1 MPTEGANVSA
11 DLKAQEYTQGTGTT
25 GESLLLLFHNSS
37 PFVLNH
43 DMSGHTSQPLS
54 SDLIDT
60 LATLLSNEDHK
71 ILAALSDPLHPQEK
85 FSLASYVKA
94 LFARA
99 SSDFTRTQTPEDVHR
114 IVSGSLNAIGGV
126 AAQQDRIVLNFSLA
140 DKAGALFIALDD
152 HPFIISS
159 IAETLSD
166 ADIRVDVFLHPVVLF
181 KGAPIAA
188 SFIEVHNGSIDRTP
202 PLLPR
207 LREMLRNLTR
217 VGGDFA
223 SMKGLVSETRG
234 KLQTTTL
241 RSNCGDLPSSEVAQ
255 FLKWLNDGC
264 FFFLGAGTGTLEKG
278 LQPSSLLGVWHAES
292 SYTTDL
298 GTEVHEDIQ
307 TLKQND
313 LHISIRKLR
322 LSSRIHRHATLLH
335 VLIQPTK
342 SSSAIASCIGYL
354 TSKAWAHE
362 AQDIPILRRKV
373 ETIVTEEGTI
383 PNSHDYKYIVEVI
396 DNMPTDEALATP
408 TSNLAAVT
416 RLALGV
422 FSQEETRSITTVDE
436 FGRRAFT
443 AIVLPPERYSS
454 AVQSNIQTLLE
465 ATFQAEPWS
474 SEIHI
479 DSSKKRQFRVYIS
492 TPLPT
497 GRGTFFIPDTLANL
511 IIAVTLPWDEK
522 LRAASES
529 LDLPF
534 SLDGIFPED
543 YQAATDIAE
552 ATHDLHSLA
561 TLSEKTKVAVSLF
574 APEGGAPGLLSIFS
588 LDKEISISL
597 ATPVLE
603 NVGLEVLSAY
613 SYECDGPRGSTHL
626 LKLSVRPYEGQ
637 SLGDENFNTAVAPG
651 LAKVLQGEAANDAL
665 NALLRKAPLTIK
677 QIGLLRGYCALLWQV
692 HKISTKRT
700 MWEALAGAPHVAT
713 QLCRIFDWKFNPEH
727 ALSLEERAR
736 RASLEESVLVE
747 ALRQVPDITQDRV
760 LRALLALM
768 RNTVRTNFFT
778 ETDTLALKLRS
789 QEIEFMPHPRPLFEI
804 FVFSPR
810 IEGTHLRSARVARGG
825 IRWSERLDDYRSEVL
840 GLMKTQKVKNVIIV
854 PSGAKGG
861 FIVKSL
867 PRQGDAVAKGVEQ
880 GYREYINALLTLA
893 DTKRDETVVHPAGL
907 VIHDE
912 PDPYF
917 VVAADKGTA
926 TFSDIANSIAQK
938 DFNFWLGDAF
948 ASGGSAGYD
957 HKKYGI
963 TARGGWECVL
973 RHFRDLGINYETAP
987 FTVVG
992 LGDMSGDVFGNAL
1005 ILNQNMALIAAFN
1018 HKHIFIDPTPNLPK
1032 AFEERVRLFNT
1043 ARTQWSDFNAEIIS
1057 KGGGVFNRFDKEITL
1072 NQEIRA
1078 ALSIPDDV
1086 PNVVDGERLVSLV
1099 LKADVDLMWNGGIGT
1114 YVKARSES
1122 HADVNDGTNDGVR
1135 VNADELRA
1143 KVVGEGGN
1151 LGFTQKARIEF
1162 ALRGGR
1168 INTDAIDNSG
1178 GVDLSDHEVNLK
1190 LLFSPLVAKERLSLD
1205 ERNTLLKEIA
1215 PDVVE
1220 SVLQHNRDQALMLS
1234 VSQIRSTTTM
1244 EQYRY
1249 LIREMHRRGFLDRN
1263 RDALPDEAE
1272 LDERAASK
1280 TGLTRPELAICS
1292 AAVKMWIKEEI
1303 RPSNLCKD
1311 QSLERFLL
1319 SYVPAKVREG
1329 FRDEVLAH
1337 PLRSDIIA
1345 SEIISTMLPVVG
1357 ISFAHSVVSMNGTT
1371 VPTAMK
1377 CILAADTILGGE
1389 ALRAKLKKLD
1399 TPARCPRFTKL
1410 WLDMGIAIREAANW
1424 LLSTHG
1430 TTHSLQEIVSLYAEQ
1445 FKTLATH
1452 SAVVFTGKEFSRFER
1467 RVTEYRALDAEITE
1481 ANTFAL
1487 YRRILPLLEML
1498 WSAREFSCDVK
1509 LVASTYSQVLE
1520 ELRVNELFKFE
1531 NLVETTSK
1539 WEQELVDGSYQEIR
1553 RNISL
1558 ITGQIVRKG
1567 LTQPDEI
1574 RSAVANASGY
1584 EGIRSTMMD
1593 VEELLK
1599 QKRPFQVAVLPV
1611 ITRQLR
1617 MFTV

>member
-1 MPTEGANVSA
+1 VSA
-11 DLKAQEYTQGTGTT
+11 DLKAQEYTHSTGTT
-25 GESLLLLFHNSS
+25 GESLLLLFHNPS
-37 PFVLNH
+37 PFVQNH
-43 DMSGHTSQPLS
+43 TMSGHTSQPLP

-60 LATLLSNEDHK
+60 LTTLLSKEDHE
-71 ILAALSDPLHPQEK
+71 ILSSLSDPLHPQER

-94 LFARA
+94 LLARA
-99 SSDFTRTQTPEDVHR
+99 PADFTRSQTPGDVHR
-114 IVSGSLNAIGGV
+114 IVSGSLQAIGGV
-126 AAQQDRIVLNFSLA
+126 ASQQDRIVLNFALA
-140 DKAGALFIALDD
+140 DSAGALFIALDD

-166 ADIRVDVFLHPVVLF
+166 ADIRVEAFLHPVVLF

-188 SFIEVHNGSIDRTP
+188 SFIEVHNASIDRTP

-207 LREMLRNLTR
+207 LRQMLRNLTR
-217 VGGDFA
+217 VGDDFS
-223 SMKGLVSETRG
+223 SMKALISQTRA

-241 RSNCGDLPSSEVAQ
+241 RSNSGDLPSAEVAL
-255 FLKWLNDGC
+255 FLEWLNDGC

-278 LQPSSLLGVWHAES
+278 LSESSLLGVWHAEN

-298 GTEVHEDIQ
+298 SNEVHEDIQ
-307 TLKQND
+307 ALKQND
-313 LHISIRKLR
+313 LHLSIRKLR
-322 LSSRIHRHATLLH
+322 LTSRIHRHATLLH
-335 VLIQPTK
+335 VLVQPTK
-342 SSSAIASCIGYL
+342 SSPAIASFVGYL

-362 AQDIPILRRKV
+362 AEDIPILRRKV
-373 ETIVTEEGTI
+373 EKVVTEEGTI
-383 PNSHDYKYIVEVI
+383 PNSHDYKYMVEVI
-396 DNMPTDEALATP
+396 DNMPTDEALATS
-408 TSNLAAVT
+408 TSNLVAFT

-422 FSQEETRSITTVDE
+422 FSQEETRSSTTVDE

-465 ATFQAEPWS
+465 TTFQAEPWS

-479 DSSKKRQFRVYIS
+479 DSSKRRQFRCYIS
-492 TPLPT
+492 TPLPA

-511 IIAVTLPWDEK
+511 IIAATLPWDEK
-522 LRAASES
+522 LRAATES
-529 LDLPF
+529 LELPF
-534 SLDGIFPED
+534 PPNGIFPED
-543 YQAATDIAE
+543 YKAATDIAE
-552 ATHDLHSLA
+552 ATHDLKSLT
-561 TLSEKTKVAVSLF
+561 TLSETATVSMSLF
-574 APEGGAPGLLSIFS
+574 TPELGGTPLLSIFS
-588 LDKEISISL
+588 LAKEISISL

-613 SYECDGPRGSTHL
+613 SYECVGPRGVTHL
-626 LKLSVRPYEGQ
+626 LKLAVRPYEGETL
-637 SLGDENFNTAVAPG
+637 SAENFNTAVAPG
-651 LAKVLQGEAANDAL
+651 LAKVLQGGAANDAL

-713 QLCRIFDWKFNPEH
+713 QLCRIFDWKFNPAH
-727 ALSLEERAR
+727 LISLEERAR

-768 RNTVRTNFFT
+768 RSTVRTNFFT
-778 ETDTLALKLRS
+778 GTDTLAIKLRS

-861 FIVKSL
+861 FIVKNL
-867 PRQGDAVAKGVEQ
+867 PRQGDAVSKGVEL
-880 GYREYINALLTLA
+880 GYREYITALLTLA
-893 DTKRDETVVHPAGL
+893 DTKLDDAVIHPAGL

-926 TFSDIANSIAQK
+926 TFSDVANSIAQK

-963 TARGGWECVL
+963 TAKGGWECVL

-1005 ILNQNMALIAAFN
+1005 MLNPNMALIAAFN
-1018 HKHIFIDPTPNLPK
+1018 HKHIFIDPTPNTAKTL
-1032 AFEERVRLFNT
+1032 EERIRLFNVP
-1043 ARTQWSDFNAEIIS
+1043 RSQWSDFNTALIS
-1057 KGGGVFNRFDKEITL
+1057 RGGGVFNRFDKEITI
-1072 NQEIRA
+1072 NQEIRT

-1099 LKADVDLMWNGGIGT
+1099 LKANVDLMWNGGIGT
-1114 YVKARSES
+1114 YVKARTES

-1135 VNADELRA
+1135 INADELRA
-1143 KVVGEGGN
+1143 RVVGEGGN

-1190 LLFSPLVAKERLSLD
+1190 LLFSPLVAKGRISLE
-1205 ERNTLLKEIA
+1205 ERNNLLKDIA

-1234 VSQIRSTTTM
+1234 VSQIRSTTTL

-1249 LIREMHRRGFLDRN
+1249 LIRDMHRRGFLDRN

-1272 LDERAASK
+1272 LDERASSK
-1280 TGLTRPELAICS
+1280 TGLSRPELAICS
-1292 AAVKMWIKEEI
+1292 AAVKMWIKEEL
-1303 RPSNLCKD
+1303 RPSSLCKD

-1319 SYVPAKVREG
+1319 SYFPPKVQEG
-1329 FRDEVLAH
+1329 FREELLTH

-1345 SEIISTMLPVVG
+1345 SEIISVILPVVG
-1357 ISFAHSVVSMNGTT
+1357 ISFPHAVVSMNGTT

-1389 ALRAKLKKLD
+1389 ALRARLKILD
-1399 TPARCPRFTKL
+1399 TLEHCPNFTKL
-1410 WLDMGIAIREAANW
+1410 WLDMGVAIREAATW
-1424 LLSTHG
+1424 LLATHG
-1430 TTHSLQEIVSLYAEQ
+1430 TTHSLQEIVALYADQ
-1445 FKTLATH
+1445 FKTLSIH
-1452 SAVVFTGKEFSRFER
+1452 SALVFTGKEFARFER
-1467 RVTEYRALDAEITE
+1467 RVSEYRALDAQITE
-1481 ANTFAL
+1481 ANTLAL

-1520 ELRVNELFKFE
+1520 ELRINELFKFE

-1553 RNISL
+1553 RSISL

-1567 LTQPDEI
+1567 LTQPHET
-1574 RSAVANASGY
+1574 RSAVVNATGY
-1584 EGIRSTMMD
+1584 EGIRSTMLD

-1617 MFTV
+1617 MFKV

>member
-1 MPTEGANVSA
+1 
-11 DLKAQEYTQGTGTT
+11 
-25 GESLLLLFHNSS
+25 
-37 PFVLNH
+37 
-43 DMSGHTSQPLS
+43 MSGHTSQPLPA
-54 SDLIDT
+54 DLIDT
-60 LATLLSNEDHK
+60 LSTLLSKEDHEV
-71 ILAALSDPLHPQEK
+71 LSALSDPLHPEEK
-85 FSLASYVKA
+85 FPLASYVKA

-99 SSDFTRTQTPEDVHR
+99 PSDFTRAQTPADVHR
-114 IVSGSLNAIGGV
+114 IVSGSLQAIGAV
-126 AAQQDRIVLNFSLA
+126 ASQQDRILLHFSLA
-140 DKAGALFIALDD
+140 DNTGALFIALDD

-166 ADIRVDVFLHPVVLF
+166 ADIRVDAFLHPIVLF
-181 KGAPIAA
+181 KGAPVAA
-188 SFIEVHNGSIDRTP
+188 SFIEVHNSSIDRTP

-207 LREMLRNLTR
+207 LREMLQNLTR
-217 VGGDFA
+217 VGRDFA
-223 SMKGLVSETRG
+223 AMKALVSETRG

-241 RSNCGDLPSSEVAQ
+241 RSDCGELASAEVAL
-255 FLKWLNDGC
+255 FLEWLNDGC

-278 LQPSSLLGVWHAES
+278 LSISSLLGVWHAEN
-292 SYTTDL
+292 SYTADL

-307 TLKQND
+307 ALMQSD
-313 LHISIRKLR
+313 LHLSMRKLR
-322 LSSRIHRHATLLH
+322 LTSRIHRHATLLH
-335 VLIQPTK
+335 VLVQPTK
-342 SSSAIASCIGYL
+342 SSSAIASFIGYL

-362 AQDIPILRRKV
+362 AEDIPILRRKV
-373 ETIVTEEGTI
+373 EKVVTEEGTI
-383 PNSHDYKYIVEVI
+383 PHSHDYKYMVEVI
-396 DNMPTDEALATP
+396 DNMPTDEALATS
-408 TSNLAAVT
+408 TGNLVAIT
-416 RLALGV
+416 RIALGV

-454 AVQSNIQTLLE
+454 AVQANIQTLLE

-479 DSSKKRQFRVYIS
+479 DSSKKRQFRFYIS
-492 TPLPT
+492 TPLPP

-511 IIAVTLPWDEK
+511 IIAETLPWDEK
-522 LRAASES
+522 LRGATES
-529 LDLPF
+529 LDIPF
-534 SLDGIFPED
+534 SLEGIFPED
-543 YQAATDIAE
+543 YKAATDILE
-552 ATHDLHSLA
+552 ATHDLKALSAVSESA
-561 TLSEKTKVAVSLF
+561 TVSVSLF
-574 APEGGAPGLLSIFS
+574 TPEGGGASLLSIFS

-603 NVGLEVLSAY
+603 NVGLEVVSAY
-613 SYECDGPRGSTHL
+613 SYDCVGPRGATHL
-626 LKLSVRPYEGQ
+626 LKLAVRPYEGEPLSGQ
-637 SLGDENFNTAVAPG
+637 NFNAAVAPG

-727 ALSLEERAR
+727 AIPLEERAC

-768 RNTVRTNFFT
+768 RSTVRTNFFT
-778 ETDTLALKLRS
+778 GTDTLAIKLRS

-861 FIVKSL
+861 FIVKNL
-867 PRQGDAVAKGVEQ
+867 PRQGDAVGKGVEQ
-880 GYREYINALLTLA
+880 GYREYVTALLTLA
-893 DTKRDETVVHPAGL
+893 DTKQNETVVHPAGL
-907 VIHDE
+907 IIHDE

-926 TFSDIANSIAQK
+926 TFSDLANSIAQK

-963 TARGGWECVL
+963 TAKGGWECVL
-973 RHFRDLGINYETAP
+973 RHFRDLGINYESEP
-987 FTVVG
+987 FTMVG

-1005 ILNQNMALIAAFN
+1005 LLNPNMALIGAFN
-1018 HKHIFIDPTPNLPK
+1018 HKHIFIDPTPSVGAAL
-1032 AFEERVRLFNT
+1032 EERVRLFDT
-1043 ARTQWSDFNAEIIS
+1043 PRTQWSDYNPSVIS
-1057 KGGGVFNRFDKEITL
+1057 KGGGVFNRFDKEIPL
-1072 NQEIRA
+1072 NPEIRV

-1099 LKADVDLMWNGGIGT
+1099 LKAQVDLMWNGGIGT

-1135 VNADELRA
+1135 INADELRA
-1143 KVVGEGGN
+1143 RVVGEGGN

-1190 LLFSPLVAKERLSLD
+1190 LLLSPLVSKSRITLEQ
-1205 ERNTLLKEIA
+1205 RNELLKEIA

-1234 VSQIRSTTTM
+1234 VSQIRSTTTL

-1249 LIREMHRRGFLDRN
+1249 LIRDMHRRGFLDRN

-1272 LDERAASK
+1272 LDERASAK
-1280 TGLTRPELAICS
+1280 IGLTRPELAICS

-1319 SYVPAKVREG
+1319 SYFPAKVRDG
-1329 FRDEVLAH
+1329 FTEEVLAH

-1357 ISFAHSVVSMNGTT
+1357 ISFPHSVVSMNGTT
-1371 VPTAMK
+1371 VATAMK
-1377 CILAADTILGGE
+1377 CILAADTIVGGE
-1389 ALRAKLKKLD
+1389 ALRVRLKALD
-1399 TPARCPRFTKL
+1399 TPAHCPNFTRL

-1430 TTHSLQEIVSLYAEQ
+1430 STHSLQQIVRLYSDQ
-1445 FKTLATH
+1445 FKTLTTH
-1452 SAVVFTGKEFSRFER
+1452 SALVFTGKEFSRFER
-1467 RVTEYRALDAEITE
+1467 RVTEYRVLDAQITE
-1481 ANTFAL
+1481 ANTLAL

-1509 LVASTYSQVLE
+1509 MVASTYSQVLE
-1520 ELRVNELFKFE
+1520 ELRINELFKFE

-1539 WEQELVDGSYQEIR
+1539 WEQELVEGSYQEIR
-1553 RNISL
+1553 RSISL
-1558 ITGQIVRKG
+1558 ITGQIVKKG
-1567 LTQPDEI
+1567 LTQPEDI
-1574 RSAVANASGY
+1574 RAAITTASGY
-1584 EGIRSTMMD
+1584 ESIRSTMSD

-1617 MFTV
+1617 MFKV

>member
-1 MPTEGANVSA
+1 
-11 DLKAQEYTQGTGTT
+11 
-25 GESLLLLFHNSS
+25 
-37 PFVLNH
+37 
-43 DMSGHTSQPLS
+43 
-54 SDLIDT
+54 
-60 LATLLSNEDHK
+60 
-71 ILAALSDPLHPQEK
+71 
-85 FSLASYVKA
+85 
-94 LFARA
+94 
-99 SSDFTRTQTPEDVHR
+99 
-114 IVSGSLNAIGGV
+114 
-126 AAQQDRIVLNFSLA
+126 
-140 DKAGALFIALDD
+140 
-152 HPFIISS
+152 
-159 IAETLSD
+159 
-166 ADIRVDVFLHPVVLF
+166 
-181 KGAPIAA
+181 
-188 SFIEVHNGSIDRTP
+188 
-202 PLLPR
+202 
-207 LREMLRNLTR
+207 
-217 VGGDFA
+217 
-223 SMKGLVSETRG
+223 
-234 KLQTTTL
+234 
-241 RSNCGDLPSSEVAQ
+241 
-255 FLKWLNDGC
+255 
-264 FFFLGAGTGTLEKG
+264 
-278 LQPSSLLGVWHAES
+278 
-292 SYTTDL
+292 
-298 GTEVHEDIQ
+298 
-307 TLKQND
+307 
-313 LHISIRKLR
+313 
-322 LSSRIHRHATLLH
+322 
-335 VLIQPTK
+335 
-342 SSSAIASCIGYL
+342 
-354 TSKAWAHE
+354 
-362 AQDIPILRRKV
+362 
-373 ETIVTEEGTI
+373 
-383 PNSHDYKYIVEVI
+383 
-396 DNMPTDEALATP
+396 
-408 TSNLAAVT
+408 
-416 RLALGV
+416 
-422 FSQEETRSITTVDE
+422 
-436 FGRRAFT
+436 
-443 AIVLPPERYSS
+443 
-454 AVQSNIQTLLE
+454 LLE
-465 ATFQAEPWS
+465 ATFQTEPWS

-497 GRGTFFIPDTLANL
+497 GRGAFFVPDTLANL
-511 IIAVTLPWDEK
+511 IIAATLPWNEK
-522 LRAASES
+522 LRSATES
-529 LDLPF
+529 LELPF

-543 YQAATDIAE
+543 YKAVTDTAE
-552 ATHDLHSLA
+552 ATHDLQSLA
-561 TLSEKTKVAVSLF
+561 TLSQSAKVAVSLF
-574 APEGGAPGLLSIFS
+574 ATEAGSQALLSIFS
-588 LDKEISISL
+588 LDKEISISH

-613 SYECDGPRGSTHL
+613 SYECGGPLGTVHL
-626 LKLSVRPYEGQ
+626 LKLSVRPYDGEPL
-637 SLGDENFNTAVAPG
+637 SAEKFNVAVAPG
-651 LAKVLQGEAANDAL
+651 LSKVLQGEAANDPL
-665 NALLRKAPLTIK
+665 NALLRKAPLTIR
-677 QIGLLRGYCALLWQV
+677 QVGLLRGYCALLWQV

-713 QLCRIFDWKFNPEH
+713 QLCRIFDWKFNPDH
-727 ALSLEERAR
+727 AISLEDRGR

-768 RNTVRTNFFT
+768 RSTVRTNFFT
-778 ETDTLALKLRS
+778 QSETLAIKLRS

-810 IEGTHLRSARVARGG
+810 VEGTHLRSARVARGG

-861 FIVKSL
+861 FIVKNL
-867 PRQGDAVAKGVEQ
+867 PRQGDGVAKGVEL
-880 GYREYINALLTLA
+880 GYREYITALLTLA

-907 VIHDE
+907 IIHDE

-957 HKKYGI
+957 HKKHGI
-963 TARGGWECVL
+963 TAKGGWECVL
-973 RHFRDLGINYETAP
+973 RHFRDLGINYETEP

-1005 ILNQNMALIAAFN
+1005 MLNPNMALIAAFN
-1018 HKHIFIDPTPNLPK
+1018 HKHIFIDPKPRIAK
-1032 AFEERVRLFNT
+1032 AFEERSRLFNT
-1043 ARTQWSDFNAEIIS
+1043 PRTQWSDFNASIIS
-1057 KGGGVFNRFDKEITL
+1057 EGGGVFNRFDKEITL
-1072 NQEIRA
+1072 NPDIRA
-1078 ALSIPDDV
+1078 ALSIPDDA

-1099 LKADVDLMWNGGIGT
+1099 LKARVDLMWNGGIGT

-1135 VNADELRA
+1135 INADELRA
-1143 KVVGEGGN
+1143 RVVGEGGN
-1151 LGFTQKARIEF
+1151 LGFTQRARVEF

-1190 LLFSPLVAKERLSLD
+1190 LLLTPLVAKGRLSL
-1205 ERNTLLKEIA
+1205 ERRNDLLKEIA
-1215 PDVVE
+1215 HDVVE

-1234 VSQIRSTTTM
+1234 VSQIRSTSTM

-1249 LIREMHRRGFLDRN
+1249 LIREMHRRGFLDRG

-1272 LDERAASK
+1272 LDERASSK

-1319 SYVPAKVREG
+1319 SYFPSKVREG
-1329 FRDEVLAH
+1329 FTDEVLSH

-1357 ISFAHSVVSMNGTT
+1357 ISFPHSVVSMNGTT

-1377 CILAADTILGGE
+1377 CILAADSILGGD
-1389 ALRAKLKKLD
+1389 ALRAKLKTLD
-1399 TPARCPRFTKL
+1399 TPAHCPNFTKL

-1430 TTHSLQEIVSLYAEQ
+1430 TTHSLQEIVNLYGDQ
-1445 FKTLATH
+1445 FKTLTNH
-1452 SAVVFTGKEFSRFER
+1452 SALVFTGKEFSRFER
-1467 RVTEYRALDAEITE
+1467 RVSEYRALDAQITE
-1481 ANTFAL
+1481 ANTLAL

-1520 ELRVNELFKFE
+1520 ELRINELFKFE
-1531 NLVETTSK
+1531 NLLEATSK
-1539 WEQELVDGSYQEIR
+1539 WEQELVEGSYQEIR
-1553 RNISL
+1553 RSISL

-1567 LTQPDEI
+1567 LKNADEI
-1574 RSAVANASGY
+1574 KHALAVASGY
-1584 EGIRSTMMD
+1584 EGIRSTMTD
-1593 VEELLK
+1593 VEELLR

-1617 MFTV
+1617 MFKV

>member
-1 MPTEGANVSA
+1 MN
-11 DLKAQEYTQGTGTT
+11 
-25 GESLLLLFHNSS
+25 
-37 PFVLNH
+37 
-43 DMSGHTSQPLS
+43 GHTSQPLAA
-54 SDLIDT
+54 DLIDT
-60 LATLLSNEDHK
+60 LSTLLSKEDHA
-71 ILAALSDPLHPQEK
+71 ILASLSDPLHPQEP
-85 FSLASYVKA
+85 FSVTSYVKA

-99 SSDFTRTQTPEDVHR
+99 SSDFTRTQTPEDLHR
-114 IVSGSLNAIGGV
+114 IVSGSLQAIGSVGS
-126 AAQQDRIVLNFSLA
+126 QKDRISLNFSLT
-140 DKAGALFIALDD
+140 DSAGALFIALDD

-166 ADIRVDVFLHPVVLF
+166 ADIRVEAFLHPIVLC
-181 KGAPIAA
+181 KGSPIAT
-188 SFIEVHNGSIDRTP
+188 SFIEVHDSSIERTP
-202 PLLPR
+202 PLLPH

-217 VGGDFA
+217 VGSEFA
-223 SMKGLVSETRG
+223 AMKALVAETRD

-241 RSNCGDLPSSEVAQ
+241 RTNSGELPSSEVAQ
-255 FLKWLNDGC
+255 FLEWLNDGC
-264 FFFLGAGTGTLEKG
+264 FFFLGAGTGTVEKG
-278 LQPSSLLGVWHAES
+278 LDVASLLGVWHAEN

-298 GTEVHEDIQ
+298 DTEVHEDVQ
-307 TLKQND
+307 TLLKNNLQF
-313 LHISIRKLR
+313 SIRKLR
-322 LSSRIHRHATLLH
+322 LTSQIHRHATLLH
-335 VLIQPTK
+335 VLARPTT
-342 SSSAIASCIGYL
+342 SSSSITSCIGYL

-373 ETIVTEEGTI
+373 ETIVTDEGAI

-396 DNMPTDEALATP
+396 DNMPTDEALATS
-408 TSNLAAVT
+408 TGNLSAVT

-422 FSQEETRSITTVDE
+422 FSQEETRSSTTVDE

-443 AIVLPPERYSS
+443 TIVLPPERYS
-454 AVQSNIQTLLE
+454 ATVQSNVQTLLE

-497 GRGTFFIPDTLANL
+497 GRGAFFIPDTLANL
-511 IIAVTLPWDEK
+511 IIATTLPWDER
-522 LRAASES
+522 LRAATES
-529 LDLPF
+529 IELPF
-534 SLDGIFPED
+534 ALEGIFPDD
-543 YQAATDIAE
+543 YKAATDITE

-561 TLSEKTKVAVSLF
+561 TLSEGSPVAVSLF
-574 APEGGAPGLLSIFS
+574 MPEDENLPLLSIFS
-588 LDKEISISL
+588 LDKEVSISL

-603 NVGLEVLSAY
+603 NVGLEVLNAY
-613 SYECDGPRGSTHL
+613 SYECIRPGGITHL
-626 LKLSVRPYEGQ
+626 LKLAVRPYGGEGL
-637 SLGDENFNTAVAPG
+637 SVEGFNTAVAPG

-727 ALSLEERAR
+727 AITLEERGR
-736 RASLEESVLVE
+736 RASLEESVLVQ

-768 RNTVRTNFFT
+768 RSTVRTNFFT
-778 ETDTLALKLRS
+778 GTDTFAIKLRS

-861 FIVKSL
+861 FIVKNL
-867 PRQGDAVAKGVEQ
+867 PRHGDAVGKGVEQ
-880 GYREYINALLTLA
+880 GYREYITALLTLA
-893 DTKRDETVVHPAGL
+893 DTTREETVVHPAGL
-907 VIHDE
+907 IIHDE

-963 TARGGWECVL
+963 TAKGGWECVL
-973 RHFRDLGINYETAP
+973 RHFRDLGINYETES
-987 FTVVG
+987 FTVIG

-1005 ILNQNMALIAAFN
+1005 MLNPNMALIGAFN
-1018 HKHIFIDPTPNLPK
+1018 HKHIFIDPTPEVAK
-1032 AFEERVRLFNT
+1032 ALEERTRLFNT
-1043 ARTQWSDFNAEIIS
+1043 PRTQWSDYNPSLIS
-1057 KGGGVFNRFDKEITL
+1057 TGGGVFNRFDKEITL
-1072 NQEIRA
+1072 NPEIRA

-1086 PNVVDGERLVSLV
+1086 PNVVDGERLVSLI
-1099 LKADVDLMWNGGIGT
+1099 LKAQVDLMWNGGIGT

-1135 VNADELRA
+1135 INADELRA

-1190 LLFSPLVAKERLSLD
+1190 LLLSPLVSKGRITLEQ
-1205 ERNTLLKEIA
+1205 RNDLLREIA
-1215 PDVVE
+1215 SDVVE

-1244 EQYRY
+1244 ERYRY

-1263 RDALPDEAE
+1263 RDALPDETE
-1272 LDERAASK
+1272 LDERASSK
-1280 TGLTRPELAICS
+1280 TGLTRPELALCS
-1292 AAVKMWIKEEI
+1292 AAVKMWIKEEL

-1319 SYVPAKVREG
+1319 SYFPQKVRES
-1329 FRDEVLAH
+1329 FTPEVRAH

-1345 SEIISTMLPVVG
+1345 SEIISTILPVVG
-1357 ISFAHSVVSMNGTT
+1357 ISFPHSVVSMNGTT
-1371 VPTAMK
+1371 VPTVMK

-1389 ALRAKLKKLD
+1389 ALRARLKELD
-1399 TPARCPRFTKL
+1399 TPALCPNFSRL
-1410 WLDMGIAIREAANW
+1410 WLDMGVAVREAANW

-1452 SAVVFTGKEFSRFER
+1452 SALVFTGKEFSRFER
-1467 RVTEYRALDAEITE
+1467 RVSEYQALDAEISE
-1481 ANTFAL
+1481 ANTLAL

-1520 ELRVNELFKFE
+1520 ELRINELFKFE

-1539 WEQELVDGSYQEIR
+1539 WEQELVEGSYQEIR
-1553 RNISL
+1553 RGISL
-1558 ITGQIVRKG
+1558 ITGQIVKKG
-1567 LTQPDEI
+1567 LSQPEDI
-1574 RSAVANASGY
+1574 RAAITSASGY
-1584 EGIRSTMMD
+1584 EGIRSTMTD

-1617 MFTV
+1617 MFRV

>member
-1 MPTEGANVSA
+1 
-11 DLKAQEYTQGTGTT
+11 
-25 GESLLLLFHNSS
+25 
-37 PFVLNH
+37 
-43 DMSGHTSQPLS
+43 MSGHTSQPLS

-60 LATLLSNEDHK
+60 LASLLSKEDHQ

-99 SSDFTRTQTPEDVHR
+99 SSDFTRAQTPEDVHR
-114 IVSGSLNAIGGV
+114 IVSGSLNAIGAV
-126 AAQQDRIVLNFSLA
+126 ATHQDRIVLHFSLA
-140 DKAGALFIALDD
+140 DNAGALFIALDD

-166 ADIRVDVFLHPVVLF
+166 ADIRVDAFLHPIVLF

-188 SFIEVHNGSIDRTP
+188 SFIEVHDGSIDRTP

-207 LREMLRNLTR
+207 LRQMLRSLTR
-217 VGGDFA
+217 VGGDFPA
-223 SMKGLVSETRG
+223 MKGLVSETRG

-241 RSNCGDLPSSEVAQ
+241 RSNSGDLPSSEVAQ
-255 FLKWLNDGC
+255 FLEWLNDGC

-278 LQPSSLLGVWHAES
+278 LQPSSLLGVWHGEN

-307 TLKQND
+307 TLKQDD

-335 VLIQPTK
+335 VLVQPTK
-342 SSSAIASCIGYL
+342 SSSAIASFIGYL

-396 DNMPTDEALATP
+396 DNMPTDEALATS
-408 TSNLAAVT
+408 TSSLVAVT

-454 AVQSNIQTLLE
+454 AVQSTIQTLLE
-465 ATFQAEPWS
+465 GTFQADPWS

-511 IIAVTLPWDEK
+511 IIAATLPWDEK
-522 LRAASES
+522 LRAASE
-529 LDLPF
+529 LLELPF

-543 YQAATDIAE
+543 YKAATDIAE
-552 ATHDLHSLA
+552 ATHDLRSLA

-574 APEGGAPGLLSIFS
+574 APEGGAPALLSIFS

-613 SYECDGPRGSTHL
+613 SYECVGPHGTTHL

-637 SLGDENFNTAVAPG
+637 SLGSENFNTSVAPG

-665 NALLRKAPLTIK
+665 NALLRKAPLTIQ
-677 QIGLLRGYCALLWQV
+677 QIELLRGYCALLWQV

-700 MWEALAGAPHVAT
+700 MWEALAGAPHVAA

-727 ALSLEERAR
+727 ELSLEERGR
-736 RASLEESVLVE
+736 RASLEESVLIE

-760 LRALLALM
+760 LRAILALM

-861 FIVKSL
+861 FIVKNL
-867 PRQGDAVAKGVEQ
+867 PRQGEAVAKGVEQ
-880 GYREYINALLTLA
+880 GYREYITALLTLA
-893 DTKRDETVVHPAGL
+893 DTKRDEAVVPPAGL
-907 VIHDE
+907 IIHDE

-926 TFSDIANSIAQK
+926 TFSDLANSIAQN

-963 TARGGWECVL
+963 TAKGGWECVL

-1018 HKHIFIDPTPNLPK
+1018 HKHIFIDPSPNLSK

-1043 ARTQWSDFNAEIIS
+1043 PRTQWSDFNAEIIS

-1072 NQEIRA
+1072 NPEIRA

-1086 PNVVDGERLVSLV
+1086 PNVVDGEKLVSLV

-1114 YVKARSES
+1114 YVKAPSES
-1122 HADVNDGTNDGVR
+1122 HADVNDGTNDSVR

-1151 LGFTQKARIEF
+1151 LGFTQRARIEF

-1190 LLFSPLVAKERLSLD
+1190 LLLSPLVAKGHLSLK

-1234 VSQIRSTTTM
+1234 VSQLRSTTTM

-1272 LDERAASK
+1272 LDERGASK
-1280 TGLTRPELAICS
+1280 TGMTRPELALCS

-1303 RPSNLCKD
+1303 RPTNLCKD
-1311 QSLERFLL
+1311 QSLQRFLL
-1319 SYVPAKVREG
+1319 SYFPPKVREG
-1329 FRDEVLAH
+1329 FTDEVLSH

-1357 ISFAHSVVSMNGTT
+1357 ISFVHSVVSMNGTT

-1389 ALRAKLKKLD
+1389 ALRAKLKRLD
-1399 TPARCPRFTKL
+1399 TPERCPQFTNL

-1452 SAVVFTGKEFSRFER
+1452 STAVFTGKELSRFER
-1467 RVTEYRALDAEITE
+1467 RVTEYRALDAETPE
-1481 ANTFAL
+1481 ATTFAL

-1520 ELRVNELFKFE
+1520 ELRINELFKFE

-1539 WEQELVDGSYQEIR
+1539 WEQELVEGSYQEIR
-1553 RNISL
+1553 RNISV

-1567 LTQPDEI
+1567 LTQTDEI
-1574 RSAVANASGY
+1574 RSAVTKATGY
-1584 EGIRSTMMD
+1584 EGIRSTMTD
-1593 VEELLK
+1593 VEDLLT

>member
-1 MPTEGANVSA
+1 MYTQITRATEGI
-11 DLKAQEYTQGTGTT
+11 
-25 GESLLLLFHNSS
+25 LLTPSHNSS
-37 PFVLNH
+37 PLVQN
-43 DMSGHTSQPLS
+43 DPMNGNSSQPLAA
-54 SDLIDT
+54 DLIET
-60 LATLLSNEDHK
+60 LASMLSKEEHE
-71 ILAALSDPLHPQEK
+71 ILASLSDPLRPKERL
-85 FSLASYVKA
+85 SVATYVRA

-99 SSDFTRTQTPEDVHR
+99 SSDFTRTQTSEDLHR
-114 IVSGSLNAIGGV
+114 IVSGCLKAIGAVGS
-126 AAQQDRIVLNFSLA
+126 QQDRVVLNFSLA
-140 DKAGALFIALDD
+140 NNAGALFIALDD

-166 ADIRVDVFLHPVVLF
+166 ADVRVDAFLHPIVLF
-181 KGAPIAA
+181 KGAPIAT
-188 SFIEVHNGSIDRTP
+188 SFIEVHNASIAKTP

-207 LREMLRNLTR
+207 LREMLRNLTQ
-217 VGGDFA
+217 VGRDFA
-223 SMKGLVSETRG
+223 PMKALISSTRG
-234 KLQTTTL
+234 SLQTTTL
-241 RSNCGDLPSSEVAQ
+241 RTNCGELPSVEVAE
-255 FLKWLNDGC
+255 FLEWLNDGC
-264 FFFLGAGTGTLEKG
+264 FFFLGAGTGTLESG
-278 LQPSSLLGVWHAES
+278 LNGSSLLGVWHAEN

-298 GTEVHEDIQ
+298 GTEVNEDIQ
-307 TLKQND
+307 SLTQGE
-313 LHISIRKLR
+313 LHLSIRKLR
-322 LSSRIHRHATLLH
+322 LTSRIHRHATLLH
-335 VLIQPTK
+335 VLIRPTK
-342 SSSAIASCIGYL
+342 SSSAIASFIGYL
-354 TSKAWAHE
+354 TSKAWSHE
-362 AQDIPILRRKV
+362 AHDIPILRRKV
-373 ETIVTEEGTI
+373 EMVVTEEGTI
-383 PNSHDYKYIVEVI
+383 PDSHDYKYIVEVI

-408 TSNLAAVT
+408 TSNLVALT

-454 AVQSNIQTLLE
+454 AIQSHVQTLLE
-465 ATFQAEPWS
+465 ATFQTEPWS

-497 GRGTFFIPDTLANL
+497 GRGAFFVPDTLANL
-511 IIAVTLPWDEK
+511 IIAATLPWNEK
-522 LRAASES
+522 LRSATES
-529 LDLPF
+529 LELPF

-543 YQAATDIAE
+543 YKAVTDTAE
-552 ATHDLHSLA
+552 ATHDLQSLA
-561 TLSEKTKVAVSLF
+561 TLSQSAKVAVSLF
-574 APEGGAPGLLSIFS
+574 ATEAGSQALLSIFS
-588 LDKEISISL
+588 LDKEISISH

-613 SYECDGPRGSTHL
+613 SYECGGPLGTVHL
-626 LKLSVRPYEGQ
+626 LKLSVRPYDGEPL
-637 SLGDENFNTAVAPG
+637 SAEKFNVAVAPG
-651 LAKVLQGEAANDAL
+651 LSKVLQGEAANDPL
-665 NALLRKAPLTIK
+665 NALLRKAPLTIR
-677 QIGLLRGYCALLWQV
+677 QVGLLRGYCALLWQV

-713 QLCRIFDWKFNPEH
+713 QLCRIFDWKFNPDH
-727 ALSLEERAR
+727 AISLEDRGR

-768 RNTVRTNFFT
+768 RSTVRTNFFT
-778 ETDTLALKLRS
+778 QSETLAIKLRS

-810 IEGTHLRSARVARGG
+810 VEGTHLRSARVARGG

-861 FIVKSL
+861 FIVKNL
-867 PRQGDAVAKGVEQ
+867 PRQGDGVAKGVEL
-880 GYREYINALLTLA
+880 GYREYITALLTLA

-907 VIHDE
+907 IIHDE

-957 HKKYGI
+957 HKKHGI
-963 TARGGWECVL
+963 TAKGGWACVL
-973 RHFRDLGINYETAP
+973 RHFRDLGINYETEP

-1005 ILNQNMALIAAFN
+1005 MLNPNMALIAAFN
-1018 HKHIFIDPTPNLPK
+1018 HKHIFIDPKPRIAK
-1032 AFEERVRLFNT
+1032 AFEERARLFNT
-1043 ARTQWSDFNAEIIS
+1043 PRTQWSDFNASIIS
-1057 KGGGVFNRFDKEITL
+1057 EGGGVFNRFDKEITL
-1072 NQEIRA
+1072 NPDIRA
-1078 ALSIPDDV
+1078 ALSIPDDA

-1099 LKADVDLMWNGGIGT
+1099 LKARVDLMWNGGIGT

-1135 VNADELRA
+1135 INADELRA
-1143 KVVGEGGN
+1143 RVVGEGGN
-1151 LGFTQKARIEF
+1151 LGFTQRARVEF

-1190 LLFSPLVAKERLSLD
+1190 LLLTPLVAKGRLSL
-1205 ERNTLLKEIA
+1205 ERRNDLLKEIA
-1215 PDVVE
+1215 HDVVE

-1234 VSQIRSTTTM
+1234 VSQIRSTSTM

-1249 LIREMHRRGFLDRN
+1249 LIREMHRRGFLDRG

-1272 LDERAASK
+1272 LDERASSK

-1319 SYVPAKVREG
+1319 SYFPSKVREG
-1329 FRDEVLAH
+1329 FTDEVLSH

-1357 ISFAHSVVSMNGTT
+1357 ISFPHSVVSMNGTT

-1377 CILAADTILGGE
+1377 CILAADSILGGD
-1389 ALRAKLKKLD
+1389 ALRAKLKTLD
-1399 TPARCPRFTKL
+1399 TPAHCPNFTKL

-1430 TTHSLQEIVSLYAEQ
+1430 TTHSLQEIVNLYGDQ
-1445 FKTLATH
+1445 FKTLTNH
-1452 SAVVFTGKEFSRFER
+1452 SALVFTGKEFSRFER
-1467 RVTEYRALDAEITE
+1467 RVSEYRALDAQITE
-1481 ANTFAL
+1481 ANTLAL

-1520 ELRVNELFKFE
+1520 ELRINELFKFE
-1531 NLVETTSK
+1531 NLLEATSK
-1539 WEQELVDGSYQEIR
+1539 WEQELVEGSYQEIR
-1553 RNISL
+1553 RSISL

-1567 LTQPDEI
+1567 LKNADEI
-1574 RSAVANASGY
+1574 KHALALASGY
-1584 EGIRSTMMD
+1584 EGIRSTMTD
-1593 VEELLK
+1593 VEELLR

-1617 MFTV
+1617 MFKV

>member
-1 MPTEGANVSA
+1 MN
-11 DLKAQEYTQGTGTT
+11 
-25 GESLLLLFHNSS
+25 
-37 PFVLNH
+37 
-43 DMSGHTSQPLS
+43 GHTSQPLPAG
-54 SDLIDT
+54 LIDS
-60 LATLLSNEDHK
+60 LSTLLSKEDHA
-71 ILAALSDPLHPQEK
+71 ILSAISDPLHPQERL
-85 FSLASYVKA
+85 SVASYVKA

-99 SSDFTRTQTPEDVHR
+99 SSDFTRAQSPEDVHR
-114 IVSGSLNAIGGV
+114 IVSGTLKAI
-126 AAQQDRIVLNFSLA
+126 AAVGSHNDRIVLNFSLA
-140 DKAGALFIALDD
+140 DSAGALFIALDD

-166 ADIRVDVFLHPVVLF
+166 ADIRVDSFLHPIVLF

-188 SFIEVHNGSIDRTP
+188 SFIEVHNASIDRTP

-217 VGGDFA
+217 VGSDFA
-223 SMKGLVSETRG
+223 SMKALVADTRG

-241 RSNCGDLPSSEVAQ
+241 RSNSGELPSAEVAQ
-255 FLKWLNDGC
+255 FLEWLNDGC

-278 LQPSSLLGVWHAES
+278 LSPQSLLGVWHAEN
-292 SYTTDL
+292 SYITDL
-298 GTEVHEDIQ
+298 GTEVHEDVQ
-307 TLKQND
+307 ALLQND
-313 LHISIRKLR
+313 LHLSIRKLR
-322 LSSRIHRHATLLH
+322 LTSRIHRHATLLH
-335 VLIQPTK
+335 VLVRPTK
-342 SSSAIASCIGYL
+342 SSSAIASFIGYL

-362 AQDIPILRRKV
+362 AMDIPILRRKV

-396 DNMPTDEALATP
+396 DNMPTDEALATS
-408 TSNLAAVT
+408 TGNLGAVT

-454 AVQSNIQTLLE
+454 AVQSTVQTLLE

-474 SEIHI
+474 SEVHI
-479 DSSKKRQFRVYIS
+479 DSSKRRQFRVYIS

-511 IIAVTLPWDEK
+511 IIAATLPWDEK
-522 LRAASES
+522 LRAATES
-529 LDLPF
+529 LELPF
-534 SLDGIFPED
+534 AVDGIFPED
-543 YQAATDIAE
+543 YKAATDTAE

-561 TLSEKTKVAVSLF
+561 TITETATVAVSLF
-574 APEGGAPGLLSIFS
+574 TSEGGSAPLLSIFS

-613 SYECDGPRGSTHL
+613 SYECAGPRGTTHL
-626 LKLSVRPYEGQ
+626 LKLSVRPYEGENL
-637 SLGDENFNTAVAPG
+637 SAENFNRAVAPG

-727 ALSLEERAR
+727 AISLEERGR

-768 RNTVRTNFFT
+768 RSTVRTNFFT
-778 ETDTLALKLRS
+778 DTDTMAIKLRS

-810 IEGTHLRSARVARGG
+810 VEGTHLRSARVARGG

-861 FIVKSL
+861 FIVKNL
-867 PRQGDAVAKGVEQ
+867 PRQGDAVGKAVEQ
-880 GYREYINALLTLA
+880 GYREYITALLTLA
-893 DTKRDETVVHPAGL
+893 DTKQDETVVHPAGL
-907 VIHDE
+907 IIHDE

-963 TARGGWECVL
+963 TAKGGWECVL
-973 RHFRDLGINYETAP
+973 RHFRDLGINYETEP
-987 FTVVG
+987 FTMVG

-1005 ILNQNMALIAAFN
+1005 MLNPNMALVGAFN
-1018 HKHIFIDPTPNLPK
+1018 HKHIFIDPTPSVAK
-1032 AFEERVRLFNT
+1032 ALEERIRLFNT
-1043 ARTQWSDFNAEIIS
+1043 PRTQWSDYNPSLIS

-1072 NQEIRA
+1072 NPEIRA

-1099 LKADVDLMWNGGIGT
+1099 LKAQVDLMWNGGIGT

-1135 VNADELRA
+1135 INADELRA
-1143 KVVGEGGN
+1143 RVVGEGGN

-1190 LLFSPLVAKERLSLD
+1190 LLLSPLVSKGRITLER
-1205 ERNTLLKEIA
+1205 RNDLLKEIA

-1234 VSQIRSTTTM
+1234 VSHIRSTTTM

-1311 QSLERFLL
+1311 QSLERFLM
-1319 SYVPAKVREG
+1319 SYFPHKVRDG
-1329 FRDEVLAH
+1329 FTEEVQAH

-1357 ISFAHSVVSMNGTT
+1357 ISFPHSVVSMNGTT
-1371 VPTAMK
+1371 VATAMK

-1389 ALRAKLKKLD
+1389 ALRTRLKALD
-1399 TPARCPRFTKL
+1399 TLAHCPHFTRL
-1410 WLDMGIAIREAANW
+1410 WLDMGVAIREAANW

-1452 SAVVFTGKEFSRFER
+1452 SALVFTGKEFSRFER
-1467 RVTEYRALDAEITE
+1467 RVTEYRALNAQISE
-1481 ANTFAL
+1481 ANTLAL

-1509 LVASTYSQVLE
+1509 MVASTYSQVLE

-1539 WEQELVDGSYQEIR
+1539 WEQELVEGSYQEIR
-1553 RNISL
+1553 RSVSL
-1558 ITGQIVRKG
+1558 ITGQIVKKG
-1567 LTQPDEI
+1567 LTQPEEI
-1574 RSAVANASGY
+1574 RTAIITASGY
-1584 EGIRSTMMD
+1584 EGIRSTMTD

-1617 MFTV
+1617 MFKV